1 LNYAVATGVGIS
13 KAVSLGNSAQTGLA
27 ELLEYF
33 SVDPDTDVA
42 VTYVEGIADGRR
54 FRRAAERL
62 TRSKPLVLVKGG
74 ARAAG
79 QRAAASHTGALASDD
94 RIFDGLCRQLGVL
107 RAPTVEEAFEWAA
120 TLATQPRPRGRRV
133 VIFTSV
139 GGWGVLAA
147 DACADVGLEVIELP
161 TSIREAIDQLV
172 PPRWSR
178 ANPIDLAGGETRDTI
193 PEILDLVCAHPDVDA
208 VIHLGIGIQ
217 SATSAFFRSGRYF
230 PDHGLER
237 MADFHDRQDRRYVEA
252 AIEAS
257 QKHGKPVL
265 SVTELVASN
274 PENASPAALREMGR
288 VCYPSAH
295 RAVRALDALV
305 RWSEIRDRR

>member
-1 LNYAVATGVGIS
+1 
-13 KAVSLGNSAQTGLA
+13 
-27 ELLEYF
+27 
-33 SVDPDTDVA
+33 
-42 VTYVEGIADGRR
+42 
-54 FRRAAERL
+54 
-62 TRSKPLVLVKGG
+62 
-74 ARAAG
+74 
-79 QRAAASHTGALASDD
+79 
-94 RIFDGLCRQLGVL
+94 
-107 RAPTVEEAFEWAA
+107 
-120 TLATQPRPRGRRV
+120 

-147 DACADVGLEVIELP
+147 DACAEVGLEVIELP

-305 RWSEIRDRR
+305 RWSETRERR

>member
-1 LNYAVATGVGIS
+1 M
-13 KAVSLGNSAQTGLA
+13 
-27 ELLEYF
+27 
-33 SVDPDTDVA
+33 
-42 VTYVEGIADGRR
+42 
-54 FRRAAERL
+54 
-62 TRSKPLVLVKGG
+62 
-74 ARAAG
+74 
-79 QRAAASHTGALASDD
+79 ASDD

-147 DACADVGLEVIELP
+147 DACAEVGLEVIELP

-208 VIHLGIGIQ
+208 VIHLGLGIQ
-217 SATSAFFRSGRYF
+217 AATAAFFRSGRYF

-237 MADFHDRQDRRYVEA
+237 MADFHDRQDRRYVKA
-252 AIEAS
+252 GIEAS
-257 QKHGKPVL
+257 QKHDKPVL

-305 RWSEIRDRR
+305 RWSEIRGRH